1 MKTYLECIPCFVRHA
16 LDVGKITG
24 ADVKIQEQLMR
35 EVLVS
40 LSKID
45 MSKPPPY
52 TAKHIHSLIKKIT
65 NNPDPYKEI
74 KIRHNKLAIKIYP
87 KLKSMVM
94 NSQDPLNTA
103 MRLAMAGNVIDL
115 GVKNNITEQEIENS
129 ISQVVSHPIIGDFQ
143 LLKKQIKNSKN
154 ILYLA
159 DNAGE
164 IVFDKIFIEE
174 IGPEKIT
181 LAVRGGPIINDA
193 TIYDAEFCNLDK
205 IVNVIDNGADAPG
218 TILEECKQE
227 FLNIF
232 WNSDLII
239 AKGQGNFESLSNVKH
254 NIFFLFKAKC
264 NVIANHANVQ
274 VGSYVLTQPLNEDK
288 GD

>member
-1 MKTYLECIPCFVRHA
+1 MKTYLECIPCFVRHS
-16 LDVGKITG
+16 LDVGRITG
-24 ADVKIQEQLMR
+24 ADEKTQEILMR
-35 EVLVS
+35 EVLIN

-52 TAKHIHSLIKKIT
+52 TAKHIHFLIRKIT
-65 NNPDPYKEI
+65 GNPDPYKEI
-74 KIRHNKLAIKIYP
+74 KIRHNKLALKIYP
-87 KLKSMVM
+87 KLKSMVKKA
-94 NSQDPLNTA
+94 SDPLNSA

-115 GVKNNITEQEIENS
+115 GVKNNITEEEIEKS
-129 ISQVVSHPIIGDFQ
+129 ITKGLSQPFIGDFQ
-143 LLKKQIKNSKN
+143 LFKKEIENSKN

-193 TIYDAEFCNLDK
+193 TIYDAKFCNLDT
-205 IVNVIDNGADAPG
+205 IVSVIDNGSDAPG
-218 TILEECKQE
+218 TILEYCKKE
-227 FLNIF
+227 FLDIF
-232 WNSDLII
+232 WNSDLVI
-239 AKGQGNFESLSNVKH
+239 AKGQGNFESLSNVEH

-264 NVIANHANVQ
+264 NVIANHANVE
-274 VGSYVLTQPLNEDK
+274 VGSYVLTRPIKKNK
-288 GD
+288 